1 MLTTRGPEVNVTRDV
16 DVTAARHA
24 GHDRGEPEGSPRPD
38 PPTRLAFHLFVAS
51 VVIAAVPVMVATV
64 RALGR
69 HWIPI
74 GDDGFFAVRSL
85 DVFGHHIPLLGTW
98 SSSSLSYHT
107 NLNNPGPLLFDALA
121 VPVKVLGPNAGVAVG
136 VMLLNL
142 AAIAGIAVFAYR
154 RGGVLLGT
162 LAMATVAALCWA
174 MGSELLFEPWQPYSL
189 LLPFLFFLVLIWS
202 VACGDLMA
210 LPFAAFVG
218 SFVLETHLTYSI
230 LAPVLV
236 VVAIVAVTVGLRR
249 ERRRDRDRWPA
260 RRRQVLRIG
269 ALTAVV
275 GVAAW
280 TQTLIEQFTSSGKG
294 NLTRLADG
302 ARASHVLTVGYGLA
316 ARLAAGVIALPPWW
330 FRPSVKDTFQ
340 PPGWHPPSLGLAVAS
355 LLVTVGVLVGCGWV
369 ARRHRD
375 RTSLLAVAIAAVALL
390 AALVT
395 VAKSPVTLFGA
406 YTPHGLRFLW
416 PIAAFLFFAILATV
430 ATRAQASRLA
440 STRRG
445 PEWMVGG
452 FVLVAVVFGALN
464 IPYAS
469 LGEGPNSQEWAITA
483 ERQLQARMSTLE
495 GHGPLLIDDLFLG
508 AFADPY
514 GGAVLV
520 ELQRRGVSFVARDP
534 GLVRQLGPARRFTGR
549 NATAALL
556 LRIGD
561 ATGVPPPGSRRVA
574 LGEGLSAQEQR
585 ELASLHRQLADYL
598 RRTGVQ
604 LSTRGQNALRRGN
617 LPILGGLPSG
627 LGPGVDPE
635 PLFTSRELNIMID
648 RNDLVLDHSWSV
660 RFARYSLLQ
669 GNWDRETVAL
679 FVGPVTAA
687 KSPNGQV
694 GRG

>member
-1 MLTTRGPEVNVTRDV
+1 MTSDV
-16 DVTAARHA
+16 DVTAPRR
-24 GHDRGEPEGSPRPD
+24 GRHDRDTADGSPPLG
-38 PPTRLAFHLFVAS
+38 PPTRRAFRLFVAS
-51 VVIAAVPVMVATV
+51 VLIAAVPVVVATV

-74 GDDGFFAVRSL
+74 GDDGFFAFRSL

-107 NLNNPGPLLFDALA
+107 SLNNPGPLLFDALA
-121 VPVKVLGPNAGVAVG
+121 VPVKVLGANTGLAVG
-136 VMLLNL
+136 VALLNL

-162 LAMATVAALCWA
+162 LAMAVVAVLCWT
-174 MGSELLFEPWQPYSL
+174 MGSELLFEPWQPHSL

-202 VACGDLMA
+202 VACGDLGA

-218 SFVLETHLTYSI
+218 SFVLETHLTYSV
-230 LAPVLV
+230 LVPVLV
-236 VVAIVAVTVGLRR
+236 VFAVVAVALGLRR
-249 ERRRDRDRWPA
+249 DRRRDPDRWPA
-260 RRRQVLRIG
+260 RRRQLVRIG
-269 ALTAVV
+269 AVTAVV

-280 TQTLIEQFTSSGKG
+280 TQTLIEQFTSDGKG
-294 NLTRLADG
+294 NLTRLADA
-302 ARASHVLTVGYGLA
+302 ARASHVHTVGYGLA
-316 ARLAAGVIALPPWW
+316 ARLAAAVIALPPWW

-355 LLVTVGVLVGCGWV
+355 LVVTVGILAWCGWA

-375 RTSLLAVAIAAVALL
+375 RTAALAVATATVALL
-390 AALVT
+390 AAVVT
-395 VAKSPVTLFGA
+395 VAKSPITLFGA

-416 PIAAFLFFAILATV
+416 PIAAFFFFAILTTV
-430 ATRAQASRLA
+430 ATRVQAWRLA
-440 STRRG
+440 AAGRD
-445 PEWMVGG
+445 PEWLVGA

-464 IPYAS
+464 LPYAN
-469 LGEGPNSQEWAITA
+469 LGDGPNSQEWAIPA
-483 ERQLQARMSTLE
+483 ERQLQARMSTLD

-520 ELQRRGVSFVARDP
+520 ELQHRGVSFVARDP
-534 GLVRQLGPARRFTGR
+534 GLVRQLGPARQFTGR

-561 ATGVPPPGSRRVA
+561 ATRVPPPGSRRVA
-574 LGEGLSAQEQR
+574 SGEGLSARDQR

-604 LSTRGQNALRRGN
+604 LSTRGQDALRRGD
-617 LPILGGLPSG
+617 LPTLGGLPSG
-627 LGPGVDPE
+627 LGPGIEPE

-648 RNDLVLDHSWSV
+648 RHDLVLDHPWSV

-679 FVGPVTAA
+679 FVGPLTAA